1 MHLIMWPG
9 LLGSFQQSQ
18 LISFTKSNRK
28 HVETEKDSL
37 FLHMLNCI
45 NDIPSQSVYL
55 TIRNRNNK

>member
-9 LLGSFQQSQ
+9 LLERCQQSQ

-37 FLHMLNCI
+37 FLHMHDCI
-45 NDIPSQSVYL
+45 NDVPSQSVYL
-55 TIRNRNNK
+55 TIRDRNNK